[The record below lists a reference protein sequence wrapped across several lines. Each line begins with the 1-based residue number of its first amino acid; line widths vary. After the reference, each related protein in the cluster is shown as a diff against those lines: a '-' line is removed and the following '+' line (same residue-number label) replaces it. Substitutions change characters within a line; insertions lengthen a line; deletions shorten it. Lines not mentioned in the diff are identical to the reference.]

1 MCIKINIHSDIIY
14 RPKDSPSIGL
24 TQINILGN
32 TIFGS
37 SLNGGGVN
45 TVNVSSTPN
54 AAICSSN
61 LVPLNSELVNEDDM
75 LAKTSVGWIRILSRC
90 FAAEQNS
97 KLTSDIIDITTAY
110 PGFLEACCSL
120 MNTMPMIPSNAIQNL
135 EIVLMKL
142 GNYNCQ
148 LCLTLI
154 RTLLWSATPQSK
166 FILIK
171 KIFLFD

>member
-1 MCIKINIHSDIIY
+1 MSLIFVLISIKVNIDLYFNY

-37 SLNGGGVN
+37 GINSGGVN
-45 TVNVSSTPN
+45 TINVNSTSN
-54 AAICSSN
+54 SAICSSN
-61 LVPLNSELVNEDDM
+61 LVPLNSELGNDDDM

-90 FAAEQNS
+90 FVAEQNS
-97 KLTSDIIDITTAY
+97 KLSSEIIDITTAY

-120 MNTMPMIPSNAIQNL
+120 MNTMPMIPSKAIQNL
-135 EIVLMKL
+135 ETVLVKL

-166 FILIK
+166 FIY
-171 KIFLFD
+171 